1 MQSMIKLYVRQY
13 RSDHL
18 LPVNS
23 FENYYMSWKPERKK
37 LRTPFYRSIA
47 SLLEYD
53 IINGYLKPDTKLPPQ
68 RELADFLDVNL
79 STITR
84 AFKVCELKG
93 LIYAVTGRGTFVASR
108 MEFAI
113 TKAERDEN
121 SPIIEMGIVE
131 PLDTC
136 NDIVAE
142 TIKDIV
148 RKDYLEKLLDYSNPL
163 GIPYHRMAA
172 KQWMNHFNM
181 DEVIENISI
190 TSGGQNSLSLIL
202 MSLFNPGDK
211 IAVDKYTYPN
221 FIKLASMLN
230 ISLIPVESDSFGMSP
245 EGLEMVCKTSGI
257 QGIYL
262 MPSCINPT
270 AITMNMERREQIA
283 QLIKAYHLILVE
295 DDIFSFLAPD
305 HYVPISHYVP
315 DQYVYSLSVSKSL
328 SSGLRVGFIAYAERF
343 AEKIKHGIYN
353 INIKTSSLN
362 AEIITELIHSGSA
375 FDIIRK
381 KKQIAA
387 ERNAVYK
394 NYFQVNRNENPLS
407 FFRWLPIDQKYD
419 SFYFENTAL
428 EKGIHVYHSDRFSVK
443 KEEGQAFI
451 RISLTSVKN
460 TEDLEKGLKIIK
472 GLL

>member
-1 MQSMIKLYVRQY
+1 M
-13 RSDHL
+13 
-18 LPVNS
+18 PVNS
-23 FENYYMSWKPERKK
+23 FENYYMSWKPERSK

-47 SLLEYD
+47 SFLEYD

-84 AFKVCELKG
+84 AFKICEMKG
-93 LIYAVTGRGTFVASR
+93 LIYAVTGRGTFVASGA
-108 MEFAI
+108 EFAI

-136 NDIVAE
+136 NDVVAE
-142 TIKDIV
+142 TIKNIV

-163 GIPYHRMAA
+163 GMPYHRMAA

-181 DEVIENISI
+181 DEKIENISI

-221 FIKLASMLN
+221 FIELASMLN
-230 ISLIPVESDSFGMSP
+230 ISLIPIESDIFGMSA
-245 EGLEMVCKTSGI
+245 EVLEMVCKASGI

-262 MPSCINPT
+262 VPSCSNPT
-270 AITMNMERREQIA
+270 AITMSMERREQIA
-283 QLIKAYHLILVE
+283 YVINSYNLILVE
-295 DDIFSFLAPD
+295 DDIFSFLAPE
-305 HYVPISHYVP
+305 HYLPVSHYVP
-315 DQYVYSLSVSKSL
+315 DHYVYSLSISKSL

-362 AEIITELIHSGSA
+362 AEIITELINSGSA

-381 KKQIAA
+381 KKQIAE
-387 ERNAVYK
+387 ERNAIYK
-394 NYFQVNRNENPLS
+394 NYFEVNKNENPLS
-407 FFRWLPIDQKYD
+407 FFRWLPIEKKYD
-419 SFYFENTAL
+419 SFYFEKNAI
-428 EKGIHVYHSDRFSVK
+428 EKGVHVYHSDRFSVK
-443 KEEGQAFI
+443 KEDSQAYI

-460 TEDLEKGLKIIK
+460 TEELEMGLKILK
-472 GLL
+472 EAVVKDL